1 MWSFLGSIGSALLG
15 GLFGSAS
22 TYSTNNA
29 NARQAAAQRKW
40 QTEENEKAYQRN
52 RALAEQQNNLNV
64 EQWQR
69 ERQAALEDWNR
80 ENAYNSPAAQMER
93 YKAAGLNP
101 NLIYGQ
107 SNTAGSMASP
117 SIAGSM
123 TSGAPATPAVGV
135 SPHPVIPKNLDS
147 MFSQIGEGLLRI
159 PMYKEQVR
167 GVKLDN
173 DLKAEELS
181 AKKAENSFSDWL
193 MNDDGE
199 HSTSDRTFLRYRNSA
214 AGKAV
219 LNQLDRDWY
228 ELKRM
233 SYEYSVQDEEY
244 EIRETEAQ
252 IKRDYM
258 REIRNMS
265 KNFKISEDAALAVA
279 QSFIFSARG
288 IKADTINKEAENI
301 MNDPTFMKNLP
312 AGLPALARF
321 VSIFLK

>member
-22 TYSTNNA
+22 TDSTNNA

-80 ENAYNSPAAQMER
+80 ENAFNSPAAQMQR
-93 YKAAGLNP
+93 YREAGLNP
-101 NLIYGQ
+101 NLIYSQ
-107 SNTAGSMASP
+107 SNTSGGMASP
-117 SIAGSM
+117 SIAGNM
-123 TSGAPATPAVGV
+123 TSGAPATPAAGV
-135 SPHPVIPKNLDS
+135 SPHPVIPKNFES
-147 MFSQIGEGLLRI
+147 MFSRIGDALMNI
-159 PMYKEQVR
+159 PFYKQQVR
-167 GVKLDN
+167 GAKLDN
-173 DLKAEELS
+173 DLKAEELA
-181 AKKAENSFSDWL
+181 AKRVENSFSDWL

-199 HSTSDRTFLRYRNSA
+199 HSTSDQTFLRYRNSA

-219 LNQLDRDWY
+219 LNQLDKDWY

-233 SYEYSVQDEEY
+233 GYDYSVQDEEF

-265 KNFKISEDAALAVA
+265 KNFNISEDAALSVA

-288 IKADTINKEAENI
+288 IKADTINKEAENV
-301 MNDPTFMKNLP
+301 MNDPSFMKNLP

-321 VSIFLK
+321 LHIFLQ

>member
-1 MWSFLGSIGSALLG
+1 MLGIISNIIG
-15 GLFGSAS
+15 GLFSTANTNSA
-22 TYSTNNA
+22 NNA

-40 QTEENEKAYQRN
+40 QTEENERAYQRN
-52 RALAEQQNNLNV
+52 RELAEQQNNLNV
-64 EQWQR
+64 EQWYR

-80 ENAYNSPAAQMER
+80 ENAYNSPAAQMQR
-93 YKAAGLNP
+93 YRDAGLNP

-107 SNTAGSMASP
+107 SNTSGGMASP

-123 TSGAPATPAVGV
+123 TSGAPATPAAGV
-135 SPHPVIPKNLDS
+135 SSHPVIPKNFEA
-147 MFSQIGEGLLRI
+147 MFSRIGDALMNI
-159 PMYKEQVR
+159 PFYKQQVR
-167 GVKLDN
+167 GAKLEN
-173 DLKAEELS
+173 DLKAEELA

-193 MNDDGE
+193 MRDDGE
-199 HSTSDRTFLRYRNSA
+199 SSTRDPVFLRYRNSA
-214 AGKAV
+214 AGKAM
-219 LNQLDRDWY
+219 LNQLDREWY
-228 ELKRM
+228 ELQRM
-233 SYEYSVQDEEY
+233 GYEYSVQDEEY

-252 IKRDYM
+252 IKRNYM

-288 IKADTINKEAENI
+288 IKADTINKEAENV

-321 VSIFLK
+321 LRMFIK